1 MEVSLLAALMGIY
14 SAAFKVSRIIRQEHY
29 DNYHVFRGGDHDL
42 LLIPVDSSHA
52 LLLAG
57 RGLADSDR
65 ILQTVEGMLFVRGDV
80 ENILR
85 SLGVV
90 TDDTETES
98 DVHEAESDESTR
110 STQTEDEEPEPE
122 VDVDELFAVA
132 GKKKGVKDLDAFWDD
147 AIEKTGNLPINADV
161 ITFADAQKLG
171 LKPGEA
177 AIKMT
182 GPLRSTG
189 QLKKK

>member
-1 MEVSLLAALMGIY
+1 MERVAVVEGFLDPLRPLFPGTRTTGEPDEVGDCDGCTLGQQFAFDLAAVRLD
-14 SAAFKVSRIIRQEHY
+14 ARHQDAF
-29 DNYHVFRGGDHDL
+29 
-42 LLIPVDSSHA
+42 
-52 LLLAG
+52 AG
-57 RGLADSDR
+57 EPLK
-65 ILQTVEGMLFVRGDV
+65 
-80 ENILR
+80 
-85 SLGVV
+85 
-90 TDDTETES
+90 
-98 DVHEAESDESTR
+98 R
-110 STQTEDEEPEPE
+110 STQTEEEEPEPE

>member
-1 MEVSLLAALMGIY
+1 
-14 SAAFKVSRIIRQEHY
+14 
-29 DNYHVFRGGDHDL
+29 
-42 LLIPVDSSHA
+42 